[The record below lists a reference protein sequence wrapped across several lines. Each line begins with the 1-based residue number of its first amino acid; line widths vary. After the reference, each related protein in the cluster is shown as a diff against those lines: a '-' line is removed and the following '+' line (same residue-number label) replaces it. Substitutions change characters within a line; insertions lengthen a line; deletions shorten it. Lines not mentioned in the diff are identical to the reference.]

1 VFLPRVDEPVTQAPE
16 ALTSAPDTKSSETI
30 LLAEDSDPLRKLAQ
44 SLLEAHGFEVLGAQ
58 NGEEALGL
66 ARQYTGRIHLL
77 LTDVVMPGINGRVL
91 AERLLLTRPGTK
103 ILYMSGY
110 TDSFIA
116 GHGVLD
122 QSTNLLYK
130 PFTEEKLIE
139 RVRSV
144 LDAGVERV
152 STEHNS
158 KQR

>member
-1 VFLPRVDEPVTQAPE
+1 MASNGMAAQRLYDEFGPKI
-16 ALTSAPDTKSSETI
+16 D
-30 LLAEDSDPLRKLAQ
+30 
-44 SLLEAHGFEVLGAQ
+44 
-58 NGEEALGL
+58 
-66 ARQYTGRIHLL
+66 LL

-91 AERLLLTRPGTK
+91 AERLLVTRPGTK

-144 LDAGVERV
+144 LDASVERV

-158 KQR
+158 RQR